1 MAQGVTIAGT
11 GSYLPEK
18 ILTNDDLSKFVETS
32 DEWIVTR
39 TGIKERRIAGEG
51 ESTSHL
57 GSKAG
62 QKASRASR
70 HSSGR
75 PRPYYCRHNNSGHTY
90 PRHGLLR
97 PTTTWS
103 NQGRRL

>member
-62 QKASRASR
+62 QKALEQA
-70 HSSGR
+70 GIAAED
-75 PRPYYCRHNNSGHTY
+75 
-90 PRHGLLR
+90 
-97 PTTTWS
+97 
-103 NQGRRL
+103 